1 MLRFL
6 NLFSINS
13 KKLLTFLKKSDII
26 SKYQPWPVGQA
37 AKTSPSH
44 GENMGSI
51 PVRVIKILVRK
62 NGDFLFYHHEKI
74 RYHIKEIFTL

>member
-26 SKYQPWPVGQA
+26 SKYQTWPVGQA

-62 NGDFLFYHHEKI
+62 NGDFLFLSSRKNLVSY
-74 RYHIKEIFTL
+74 